1 MYLQMAGLQ
10 FMPTGVI
17 LYVINYADLDR
28 QHLAREIDER
38 YEPFHHWG
46 EVPDDFSY
54 RKPYRYRLRG
64 GVVEAAPDDTQD
76 YRFHYRRLLLM
87 DRVHTALR
95 GQRTSFGS
103 RSLPLQ
109 DRVLDLAHA
118 ECQKLS
124 DPGGRDSAALPL
136 LDAMATVWSTT
147 VATAAERV
155 RMEYADR
162 EDALIQSEVRRLHA
176 LAAVNGARDHSDLD
190 ALFVR
195 YGCHD

>member
-10 FMPTGVI
+10 YMPTGVI
-17 LYVINYADLDR
+17 LYVINYVDLDR

-64 GVVEAAPDDTQD
+64 GVVEAATPDTQD

-87 DRVHTALR
+87 DRLHAALR
-95 GQRTSFGS
+95 AQRTAFAA

-109 DRVLDLAHA
+109 DRLLDLAHS
-118 ECQKLS
+118 ESQKLN
-124 DPGGRDSAALPL
+124 DAGGQNGEALPL
-136 LDAMATVWSTT
+136 LEAMATTWNTT
-147 VATAAERV
+147 LATAAERV

-162 EDALIQSEVRRLHA
+162 QDALIQSEVRRLHA
-176 LAAVNGARDHSDLD
+176 LAAVCAARDHSDLD